1 MGKPEGKRGR
11 RPGGAEEAIRSGTEE
26 DPRAPLPA
34 PKGHRNKARGW
45 PTEEAY
51 PGVTAGGEP
60 SPKGMWTGAYAGRS
74 AAVAKYRNAPLRNT
88 FGVGLPSPGIPG

>member
-1 MGKPEGKRGR
+1 MTDRVCFREA
-11 RPGGAEEAIRSGTEE
+11 GAGVIGMN
-26 DPRAPLPA
+26 A

-60 SPKGMWTGAYAGRS
+60 SPKGMWTGAYSGLS
-74 AAVAKYRNAPLRNT
+74 AAVAECRNAPLRNT